1 MNPSTDPY
9 AVWLSSDTGCVLVTF
24 ADEWL
29 AMQFAVKHST
39 QVIRNEIKH

>member
-1 MNPSTDPY
+1 MNPSTDLY
-9 AVWLSSDTGCVLVTF
+9 AVWLTLHTGRVLVTF

-39 QVIRNEIKH
+39 QVIANTINH